1 MSLHGKHRHHI
12 VPDKVLGY
20 PDDHHTQL
28 DGSGN
33 FSVHRMSMGQA
44 ATFAVQGQRLL
55 LLLTDSSQCSFLPRV
70 SSAVDIRIAIERT
83 KENII
88 SKKDSTDV

>member
-12 VPDKVLGY
+12 VPDKVLGS
-20 PDDHHTQL
+20 PDDHHTRP

-44 ATFAVQGQRLL
+44 ATFTVQGQRLL
-55 LLLTDSSQCSFLPRV
+55 LLLIDSSQCSFPSRV
-70 SSAVDIRIAIERT
+70 NPAVNIRIAIERT